1 MVGDGGKRFQG
12 KRRGRKYCSIRRKSR
27 HTRTE
32 NPQRITGVS
41 PVPMARQSKNR
52 DFQTP
57 AHHARARRLI
67 FRHIFLCPPAS
78 ITYWWH
84 YRSIDSKEYWHG
96 SQGEQG
102 TKAFDPQGPQADE
115 GAHPP
120 ERAAESGGDGLW
132 THALWSGGAGRQ
144 TPYGS
149 AGEDGRHNRDASGRH
164 APR

>member
-1 MVGDGGKRFQG
+1 MYTFTVAIWKPLEGNTLGFVTPLMCWTRP
-12 KRRGRKYCSIRRKSR
+12 IAVSR
-27 HTRTE
+27 A
-32 NPQRITGVS
+32 S
-41 PVPMARQSKNR
+41 
-52 DFQTP
+52 
-57 AHHARARRLI
+57 RLI

-115 GAHPP
+115 GSHPP

-144 TPYGS
+144 TPHGS

>member
-1 MVGDGGKRFQG
+1 M
-12 KRRGRKYCSIRRKSR
+12 RKSHPFR
-27 HTRTE
+27 AA
-32 NPQRITGVS
+32 ITDAFIVS
-41 PVPMARQSKNR
+41 
-52 DFQTP
+52 
-57 AHHARARRLI
+57 RASRLI

-96 SQGEQG
+96 SQSEQG

-115 GAHPP
+115 GSHPP

-144 TPYGS
+144 TPHVPADAIPRLL
-149 AGEDGRHNRDASGRH
+149 AGLADRTPSYLVRPGFHANTPLNQSNDNATNMLYSLADAKKCDER
-164 APR
+164 

>member
-1 MVGDGGKRFQG
+1 MPLSYH
-12 KRRGRKYCSIRRKSR
+12 GRL
-27 HTRTE
+27 
-32 NPQRITGVS
+32 
-41 PVPMARQSKNR
+41 ARALCFKIEKDSSFST
-52 DFQTP
+52 DTP
-57 AHHARARRLI
+57 SARARRLI

-115 GAHPP
+115 GSHPP
-120 ERAAESGGDGLW
+120 ERAAESGGEGLW

-144 TPYGS
+144 TPHGS